1 VIAKESPDATVF
13 EPPVKLPAE
22 YKIPVVVSLV
32 AEADAP
38 ELIKQPFT
46 VPELVIAKVNAA
58 PVLLVMF
65 DGVVP
70 AEVAAVQLTDW
81 RLPVY
86 VGALAKPTSSQVCE
100 AIVSAAV

>member
-1 VIAKESPDATVF
+1 MVVYVTAKLSPLATVF

-38 ELIKQPFT
+38 ELIKQPLT

-58 PVLLVMF
+58 PVLEVTF
-65 DGVVP
+65 DGVEPVEEP
-70 AEVAAVQLTDW
+70 AVQLTDW
-81 RLPVY
+81 RLPV
-86 VGALAKPTSSQVCE
+86 
-100 AIVSAAV
+100 